1 MTTLLI
7 CILAIAVLCLC
18 GREPYE
24 FSELHYIRRGWRTV
38 HRSRFI
44 IGFRVAALFLTLAI
58 IGTLYLTG
66 FPRAE
71 ARARRESVHR
81 VHFSQE
87 RQRGDRLHY
96 VTLPAAVTRE
106 QVLAGEFGA
115 ARR

>member
-58 IGTLYLTG
+58 IGTLYLIG
-66 FPRAE
+66 FTRAE
-71 ARARRESVHR
+71 ARQRDSFRRVQ
-81 VHFSQE
+81 FSPREQ
-87 RQRGDRLHY
+87 QRDVLHY
-96 VTLPAAVTRE
+96 VHTGASATRE